1 LERVAKR
8 YAKALFGLAAE
19 EKILE
24 TIETDVN
31 MIDQVIAE
39 NEDLADML
47 GNPLI
52 NNQDKFSVLKEIFAK
67 KINILSL
74 NFLDLLARK
83 KRLLILP
90 DAIEAFN
97 SMMLEYRNTVEAEL
111 VSAVEL
117 SDEQAGTI
125 QEGIESITGKK
136 LRLEKRLDP
145 DIIGGFIVKVEDVVI
160 DNSIRY
166 QLAKLH
172 EKLVTQ

>member
-1 LERVAKR
+1 MERVAKR

-19 EKILE
+19 ENILE
-24 TIETDVN
+24 TIESDVN
-31 MIDQVIAE
+31 LINQVVAE
-39 NEDLADML
+39 NADLSSML

-52 NNQDKFSVLKEIFAK
+52 NNQDKFNVLKEVFAE
-67 KINILSL
+67 KIGTLSL

-97 SMMLEYRNTVEAEL
+97 FMMLKYHNTVEAEL

-117 SDEQAGTI
+117 SADQTGKI

-172 EKLVTQ
+172 EKLVTR

>member
-1 LERVAKR
+1 LNRVAKR
-8 YAKALFGLAAE
+8 YAKALFELAAD

-24 TIETDVN
+24 KIETDVN
-31 MIDQVIAE
+31 LIDQVVKE
-39 NEDLADML
+39 NPDLSNML

-52 NNQDKFSVLKEIFAK
+52 NNQDKFNILKEIFTE
-67 KINILSL
+67 KIKDLSL

-83 KRLLILP
+83 KRLAILA

-97 SMMLEYRNTVEAEL
+97 SMMLKYRNTVEAEL

-117 SDEQAGTI
+117 SVEQAGKI

-145 DIIGGFIVKVEDVVI
+145 DIIGGFIVKFEDVVI

-172 EKLVTQ
+172 EKLVAQ